1 MLSPGEKAL
10 AVGGAI
16 SALAA
21 VAHLAC
27 IVVGAPAYRVMGA
40 GERMALAA
48 AAGKIQPTLVT
59 LTVASVLALWSVYAF
74 GGAGIIGHLP
84 LTKVALCSICAAYL
98 GRAVA
103 FPLLRPAFPGDS
115 TTFWLVSSGI
125 CLVTGLLHLFG
136 ILASWP
142 NL

>member
-1 MLSPGEKAL
+1 MLTPGEGAL

-16 SALAA
+16 SAMAA

-27 IVVGAPAYRVMGA
+27 IIVGAPAYRVMGA
-40 GERMALAA
+40 GERMAIAA

-59 LTVASVLALWSVYAF
+59 LTITSALALWSLYAF
-74 GGAGIIGHLP
+74 SGAGIIGHLP
-84 LTKVALCSICAAYL
+84 LTRVALPSICAVYL

-103 FPLLRPAFPGDS
+103 FPLLRPAFPGNS
-115 TTFWLVSSGI
+115 NIFWLVSSGI

-136 ILASWP
+136 ILTSWQYV
-142 NL
+142 